1 MERLSPRRIFVK
13 EDRLI
18 GFGSLKE
25 GRCDAIVGKMI
36 RPHVIGSEKSKKR
49 FTGLMSR
56 CAHRMEITEGR
67 KKESRSGRNR
77 RTAAE
82 KIEPR

>member
-36 RPHVIGSEKSKKR
+36 RPHVIGSEKSKKKVHR
-49 FTGLMSR
+49 LDVEV
-56 CAHRMEITEGR
+56 CAQDG
-67 KKESRSGRNR
+67 NN
-77 RTAAE
+77 
-82 KIEPR
+82 